1 MAQQQKNQAEDTQ
14 QQSDAAPQRP
24 GDMSER
30 RQQTTASYQPPGLQQ
45 NHSSVG
51 SIARRETAHLESR
64 PENVRSNTTRLDTR
78 PDNARS
84 NTANT
89 GMTHMGSIRNTPTA
103 RKSRA
108 TRENVRQEP
117 PRRPEKKQ
125 QQVVDVDNDYF
136 SLNPWYNEQK
146 SKPVFGLGAPL
157 PRTVRKGMWWGRGDL
172 RKSLYK
178 VDDQDAE
185 GVAQQDYA
193 DGKVLEEDSE
203 DSEVTL
209 GGGQRPQPGRDPSQF
224 QTTVDGRKVNM
235 RRVPTSE
242 ADQFLG
248 RNRGQDPGS
257 HEHHDGQDRAPIN
270 EHGLDYANGRGD
282 RQHFGLQDGLPP
294 LQEHDTNTTSQ
305 TKQEEKEIQQR
316 EETAEREFYNQYRNP
331 IARLRAKY
339 PQAPAEF
346 LATFVYLLIGLCV
359 NLSVATSQQSTGSF
373 ETQAWGWGFAVMI
386 GIYLGGGVSG
396 SHLSP
401 TISISL
407 SVYRGFPWRMAI
419 VYICMQL
426 LAGLAA
432 GAVSYALYAD
442 AIHQVDPGLTLEMTG
457 KALFPQGPL
466 YSTATGFFND
476 FVYMAIFVC
485 VIFALGDDQNS
496 PPGQGM
502 TAFVVGLTGFVT
514 MIGLGYNTGLG
525 ISPARDLGPRL
536 IGLWVGYDS
545 AFENGY
551 WAYGSWGA
559 SIAGALCGG
568 LMYDICIF
576 VGGESPVNYR
586 WPQPG
591 DIKWKAIEKKNH
603 AKEQAKDQIQK
614 VA

>member
-1 MAQQQKNQAEDTQ
+1 MSQQQPNKADNR
-14 QQSDAAPQRP
+14 QQSDYFTSQRP
-24 GDMSER
+24 AATPEP
-30 RQQTTASYQPPGLQQ
+30 RQQPTATRMPSGLAQSRS
-45 NHSSVG
+45 NAP
-51 SIARRETAHLESR
+51 SIGRLDTARLESR
-64 PENVRSNTTRLDTR
+64 PENERANTT
-78 PDNARS
+78 A
-84 NTANT
+84 T
-89 GMTHMGSIRNTPTA
+89 GMTQMGTIRNTPTA

-125 QQVVDVDNDYF
+125 QQTVDVENDYF

-172 RKSLYK
+172 RKSLYR
-178 VDDQDAE
+178 VDE
-185 GVAQQDYA
+185 GDA
-193 DGKVLEEDSE
+193 DGIARQDGLGFHDGKDLEEDSE
-203 DSEVTL
+203 DSQETL
-209 GGGQRPQPGRDPSQF
+209 DGVGRPHQRRDPSHF
-224 QTTVDGRKVNM
+224 QTTVDGRNVNM
-235 RRVPTSE
+235 KRVPTSE
-242 ADQFLG
+242 ADQVLG
-248 RNRGQDPGS
+248 RNQEPNARS
-257 HEHHDGQDRAPIN
+257 HEHHEGQERAPVN
-270 EHGLDYANGRGD
+270 EHGLEFSDGRGQQ
-282 RQHFGLQDGLPP
+282 QHFGLQDGLPP
-294 LQEHDTNTTSQ
+294 LQEHDTNMSSQ

-316 EETAEREFYNQYRNP
+316 EHEAEREFYNQYRNP

-359 NLSVATSQQSTGSF
+359 NLSVATSQEGTGSF

-407 SVYRGFPWRMAI
+407 SVYRGFPWKMAI
-419 VYICMQL
+419 VYIFMQL
-426 LAGLAA
+426 LAGLCA
-432 GAVSYALYAD
+432 GAVAYALYAD
-442 AIHQVDPGLTLEMTG
+442 AIHAVDPGLTLEMTG
-457 KALFPQGPL
+457 KALFPQGPI

-568 LMYDICIF
+568 LMYDLCIF

-591 DIKWKAIEKKNH
+591 DIKWKAKEKKD
-603 AKEQAKDQIQK
+603 KAKDRIQQ

>member
-1 MAQQQKNQAEDTQ
+1 MA
-14 QQSDAAPQRP
+14 P
-24 GDMSER
+24 
-30 RQQTTASYQPPGLQQ
+30 
-45 NHSSVG
+45 
-51 SIARRETAHLESR
+51 I
-64 PENVRSNTTRLDTR
+64 
-78 PDNARS
+78 
-84 NTANT
+84 
-89 GMTHMGSIRNTPTA
+89 GSIRNTPSNT
-103 RKSRA
+103 A

-136 SLNPWYNEQK
+136 TLNPWYNEQK
-146 SKPVFGLGAPL
+146 QKPVFGLGAPL
-157 PRTVRKGMWWGRGDL
+157 PRTVRRGMWWGRGDL

-178 VDDQDAE
+178 IDEDDGVSRQD
-185 GVAQQDYA
+185 GLNFR

-203 DSEVTL
+203 DSQETL
-209 GGGQRPQPGRDPSQF
+209 NAASNVNSQGNPDRF
-224 QTTVDGRKVNM
+224 QTVVNGRRVNVK
-235 RRVPTSE
+235 RVPTSE
-242 ADQFLG
+242 ADQVLG
-248 RNRGQDPGS
+248 LDHHQDS
-257 HEHHDGQDRAPIN
+257 RTHEHHDGQARAPIN
-270 EHGLDYANGRGD
+270 EHGLGYADGSGQQ
-282 RQHFGLQDGLPP
+282 QHFGLQDGLPP
-294 LQEHDTNTTSQ
+294 LQERATNETSQ
-305 TKQEEKEIQQR
+305 TSGEEKEAQRR
-316 EETAEREFYNQYRNP
+316 EEEEERDFYNQYRNP
-331 IARLRAKY
+331 IARFRAKY

-346 LATFVYLLIGLCV
+346 LATFIYLLIGLCV

-407 SVYRGFPWRMAI
+407 SVFRGFPWKMAI

-432 GAVSYALYAD
+432 GAVAYAVYHD
-442 AIHQVDPGLTLEMTG
+442 AIHEVDPGLTLDMTG
-457 KALFPQGPL
+457 KALFPKGPI

-485 VIFALGDDQNS
+485 VVFALGDDQNS

-502 TAFVVGLTGFVT
+502 TAFIVGLTGMVT

-536 IGLWVGYDS
+536 VAYWVGYKD
-545 AFENGY
+545 AFSTGY
-551 WAYGSWGA
+551 WAYGCWGA
-559 SIAGALCGG
+559 SVSGALCGG
-568 LMYDICIF
+568 LLYDTCIF

-591 DIKWKAIEKKNH
+591 DIKWRARQTKDR
-603 AKEQAKDQIQK
+603 AKDKIQQ